1 MTERSAL
8 DCIDYENRWR
18 IAARILATLPLAY
31 NWVFRDTL
39 GAAYPHLESV
49 IFKEIARDTLGQ
61 IEHLTTRPLTSAEMA
76 DVLFAVSTILF
87 GPSLRGRITSQSD
100 EKITVEMTACPL
112 VETAESLK
120 IEKDRAFTI
129 CNAYSCALVERLNP
143 AFIIENRHAICLGE
157 ETCEFVLGRP
167 GMI

>member
-8 DCIDYENRWR
+8 DCIDHENRWR

-49 IFKEIARDTLGQ
+49 IFKEIARDALGQ
-61 IEHLTTRPLTSAEMA
+61 IEHFTSRPHTPAEVA
-76 DVLFAVSTILF
+76 DALFSVSTILF
-87 GPSLRGRITSQSD
+87 GPSLQGKAISQSD
-100 EKITVEMTACPL
+100 EKITVEITACPL

-129 CNAYSCALVERLNP
+129 CNAYSRALVERLNP
-143 AFIIENRHAICLGE
+143 DFTIENRHAICLGE
-157 ETCEFVLGRP
+157 ETCKFVIGRP